1 MAPVPARTLEDY
13 ERNRTMTN
21 AMHATIRMTIPFIF
35 TLDAIEQIPAFGVL
49 IGAVLDIYKLALFA
63 GAGLMT
69 SAIPPLIGLIPVPLA
84 GTVGIIIGWFMSV
97 GLLMTYA
104 AISLSRREFTDTLKA
119 MLAMVPVMGMLL
131 ANTMQSVV
139 TAGTKMAN
147 RYEKLKYQ
155 IRQLWHTTTGVISRA
170 TNAATI
176 NTIVT
181 PGAAENVA
189 KGMMNLTNV
198 MKNQVA
204 AAATGV
210 PLAVP
215 TIAETPASAP
225 PASAPPASAPPG
237 YPPSGYPT
245 PPPASARPAS
255 APPGYPVPPP
265 ASARPASAPPGYP
278 VPPPASARPA
288 SAPPASAPTKVK
300 AAAPPAPKGK
310 KLGGKRFTRRKHIQ
324 RKWPK
329 TARARRQ
336 SRKH

>member
-225 PASAPPASAPPG
+225 PASAPPG

-245 PPPASARPAS
+245 
-255 APPGYPVPPP
+255 PPP